1 MNLNRI
7 TYSERSTYIL
17 EVITID
23 VMDMYWWL
31 LWGSLAIAIIFLFL
45 GNVLDGLLDGLG
57 ELFNPLLL
65 FGTLSVIAGSG
76 VLLTKYTVWSPLLV
90 LTISI
95 FIGICAYFLLYY
107 FLIIPMSR
115 AESSNAISVYD
126 LQGKMGEV
134 LTTIPA
140 TGMGEVFIEL
150 PNGSRNETAKSFDEA
165 DIQQGTKIVV
175 IEVQDQIVYVSKL
188 EELD

>member
-1 MNLNRI
+1 M
-7 TYSERSTYIL
+7 
-17 EVITID
+17 EVIFID
-23 VMDMYWWL
+23 ALQIYWWL

-45 GNVLDGLLDGLG
+45 GNLLDGLLDGLG

-76 VLLTKYTVWSPLLV
+76 VLLTKYTEASTLLV
-90 LTISI
+90 LIISA

-107 FLIIPMSR
+107 FLIIPMSQ

-134 LTTIPA
+134 ITSIPA
-140 TGMGEVFIEL
+140 QGMGEVFIQL
-150 PNGSRNETAKSFDEA
+150 PNGSRSETAKSFDET
-165 DIQQGTKIVV
+165 DIPQGTNIVV
-175 IEVQDQIVYVSKL
+175 IEVKDQIMYVS
-188 EELD
+188 ELKDFN